1 VWNHYEE
8 DSVEWKHGDVMKKV
22 EGVFISSKLDTV
34 KEMLSKGCP
43 LDMSRNNRLHNRG
56 GAVFFA
62 DPPVVR
68 LEAVVSDAQ
77 AMPTV
82 QAILRASRNAPGIDV
97 VSIGVS
103 KVDR

>member
-1 VWNHYEE
+1 
-8 DSVEWKHGDVMKKV
+8 MKKI
-22 EGVFISSKLDTV
+22 EGVFISSKLDAV

-68 LEAVVSDAQ
+68 LQAVVSDAQ
-77 AMPTV
+77 AMPAV
-82 QAILRASRNAPGIDV
+82 QAILRASRSAPGIDV
-97 VSIGVS
+97 VSIAVS
-103 KVDR
+103 KGRSIVRRFDFATTSAAETT